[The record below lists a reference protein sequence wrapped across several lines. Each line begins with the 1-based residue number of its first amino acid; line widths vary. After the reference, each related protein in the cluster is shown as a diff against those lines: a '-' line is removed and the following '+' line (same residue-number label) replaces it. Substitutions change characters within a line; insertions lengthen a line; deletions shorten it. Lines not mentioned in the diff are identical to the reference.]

1 MPVNSCHL
9 ASLPIREKI
18 LKSVS
23 DLFYRRGTY
32 NVGIDLIV
40 AQLKVTRATLY
51 RHFGDKEG
59 LIIAYLQRRHG
70 LVSAELSA
78 STAGLAQEA
87 AILAIFDG
95 LIGKTANE
103 AFRGCAFLLAA
114 TENPQ
119 SAAIQQ
125 IARSHKAYLHDLF
138 TRIVHDWADHEL
150 IEQIFVLYEGALA
163 ASVLR
168 PEAHPAKAARM
179 AVETLLETSR
189 QQAHG
194 DRP

>member
-1 MPVNSCHL
+1 M
-9 ASLPIREKI
+9 
-18 LKSVS
+18 
-23 DLFYRRGTY
+23 FYRQGTY
-32 NVGIDLIV
+32 NVGVDLIV

-59 LIIAYLQRRHG
+59 LILAYLQRRHG
-70 LVSAELSA
+70 LVSAELDA
-78 STAGLAQEA
+78 LTADLAPEA
-87 AILAIFDG
+87 AILAVFDG

-125 IARSHKAYLHDLF
+125 IARNHKAYLHELF
-138 TRIVHDWADHEL
+138 TRIGDGWADDEL
-150 IEQIFVLYEGALA
+150 VEQIFVLYEGALA

-168 PEAHPAKAARM
+168 PEAHPAKAAR
-179 AVETLLETSR
+179 ATAETILKTRR
-189 QQAHG
+189 QQVHG